1 MEALGSPRKA
11 IGSSRKHLAVL
22 GRNPR
27 EGKHW
32 EELRSTRKHQE
43 AQVSTQ
49 KHGEAPE
56 SIWKHQKALGSPIEV
71 MGSTRKHLAV
81 LGRNPKEGKYWE
93 ALRSTRKHQEALGP
107 ARNLLEA
114 L

>member
-43 AQVSTQ
+43 AQVST
-49 KHGEAPE
+49 
-56 SIWKHQKALGSPIEV
+56 WKHYEALGSTE
-71 MGSTRKHLAV
+71 KHL
-81 LGRNPKEGKYWE
+81 
-93 ALRSTRKHQEALGP
+93 EALGSTWK
-107 ARNLLEA
+107 N
-114 L
+114 